1 MNKKIPNFSN
11 LGEKLKLQFDYEI
24 NSIKLDENEEL
35 DCKMYYYDKKESEF
49 SKIWIIQESLT
60 IINTGMVSILK
71 IMKEQRFRK

>member
-11 LGEKLKLQFDYEI
+11 LGEKLKLEFDYEI

-49 SKIWIIQESLT
+49 SKFQ
-60 IINTGMVSILK
+60 
-71 IMKEQRFRK
+71 